1 MKVKVRKIQRCQCWK
16 KGHWWI
22 EGMDTCIGTREQD
35 PCTCKGDTRKCDYYP
50 EKRNLPA
57 LNTMKTERK

>member
-1 MKVKVRKIQRCQCWK
+1 MKVKVSKIQRCQYWK

-50 EKRNLPA
+50 EKR
-57 LNTMKTERK
+57 KGR